1 MTPDLAILA
10 PLLLP
15 IVVICLVAWKRI
27 LNRGE
32 LQLPESLQTS
42 SWGFVEIAITVGS
55 YVLFTV
61 GLLLSLRLVLG
72 WDLDSADL
80 DPLGKTRT
88 LYINGAAELTAV
100 LVSTLVI
107 VRGPFRLNPTPI
119 GWTLSHAAADIRL
132 ALLVGTAVLPVIYLV
147 QFIVT
152 QLPGMQYKHP
162 FITMLL
168 ASDSASLWIA
178 VTVSAVVVAPIA
190 EEYFFRGL
198 VQGWFE
204 SLLNAAIVDVPPP
217 TVSPH
222 GDDSLTEHPVAEP
235 AKPSQGLLRYLP
247 ILLSSTLFA
256 AAHVGHGGGWVAIFV
271 LALPLGCL
279 YQKTRRLLP
288 GILLHMFL
296 NAISVGLA
304 FIVSLNPPS

>member
-1 MTPDLAILA
+1 MTPELATLA

-15 IVVICLVAWKRI
+15 ILAVCIMAWKRI
-27 LNRGE
+27 LRRAE
-32 LQLPESLQTS
+32 LQLPRSLQTS
-42 SWGFVEIAITVGS
+42 SWGFIEITITVGS
-55 YVLFTV
+55 YLLFTV
-61 GLLLSLRLVLG
+61 GLLLSCRLLLG
-72 WDLDSADL
+72 WEFDTSELDLTTRA
-80 DPLGKTRT
+80 RT
-88 LYINGAAELTAV
+88 LYINGIAELTAV
-100 LVSTLVI
+100 LVSTLFI
-107 VRGPFRLNPTPI
+107 AHGPLRLNPTPI
-119 GWTLSHAAADIRL
+119 GWTLSRALADIRL
-132 ALLVGTAVLPVIYLV
+132 ALLVAAAVLPVIYLV

-168 ASDSASLWIA
+168 ESDSPSLWIA
-178 VTVSAVVVAPIA
+178 VAVSAVVVAPIA
-190 EEYFFRGL
+190 EEYFFRAL

-204 SLLNAAIVDVPPP
+204 SLLNAAIVNVR
-217 TVSPH
+217 SPVTDIPCE
-222 GDDSLTEHPVAEP
+222 DDATEPLIPASEEP
-235 AKPSQGLLRYLP
+235 DLGLLKYLP
-247 ILLSSTLFA
+247 ILLSATLFA

-288 GILLHMFL
+288 GIILHMLL

>member
-1 MTPDLAILA
+1 MTPELAILA

-15 IVVICLVAWKRI
+15 ILAVCIMAWTRI
-27 LNRGE
+27 LRRAE
-32 LQLPESLQTS
+32 LQLPRSLQTS
-42 SWGFVEIAITVGS
+42 SWGFIEITITVGS
-55 YVLFTV
+55 YLLFTV
-61 GLLLSLRLVLG
+61 GLLLSCRLLLG
-72 WDLDSADL
+72 WEFDTSELDL
-80 DPLGKTRT
+80 TTRVRT
-88 LYINGAAELTAV
+88 LYINGIAELTAV
-100 LVSTLVI
+100 LVSTLFI
-107 VRGPFRLNPTPI
+107 AHGPLRLNPTPI
-119 GWTLSHAAADIRL
+119 GWTLSRALADIRL
-132 ALLVGTAVLPVIYLV
+132 ALLVAAAVLPVIYLV

-168 ASDSASLWIA
+168 ESDSPGLWIA
-178 VTVSAVVVAPIA
+178 VAVSAVVVAPIA
-190 EEYFFRGL
+190 EEYFFRAL

-204 SLLNAAIVDVPPP
+204 SLLNAAIVNVR
-217 TVSPH
+217 SPVTDIPCE
-222 GDDSLTEHPVAEP
+222 DDATEPLIPASEEP
-235 AKPSQGLLRYLP
+235 DLGLLKYVP
-247 ILLSSTLFA
+247 ILLSATLFS

-288 GILLHMFL
+288 GIILHMLL

>member
-1 MTPDLAILA
+1 MTPDLAIAA
-10 PLLLP
+10 PLLLLMFLAC
-15 IVVICLVAWKRI
+15 IVAWTKV
-27 LNRGE
+27 LAHSK
-32 LQLPESLQTS
+32 LALPGSLQAS

-55 YVLFTV
+55 YLLFTA
-61 GLLLSLRLVLG
+61 GLLLTCRLLLG
-72 WDLDSADL
+72 WEIDTSEL
-80 DPLGKTRT
+80 DPLSRVRS

-100 LVSTLVI
+100 LVSTFFI
-107 VRGPFRLNPTPI
+107 AHGSFRLNPTPI
-119 GWTLSHAAADIRL
+119 GWTVSHAVADIRL

-162 FITMLL
+162 FIIMLL
-168 ASDSASLWIA
+168 ESDSTSLWIA
-178 VTVSAVVVAPIA
+178 VAVSAVIVAPIA
-190 EEYFFRGL
+190 EEYFFRAL

-204 SLLNAAIVDVPPP
+204 SLLDAATVDARPRITDAHVNADLHEVLMDPP
-217 TVSPH
+217 TAP
-222 GDDSLTEHPVAEP
+222 DL
-235 AKPSQGLLRYLP
+235 GLLKYVP

-304 FIVSLNPPS
+304 FFVSLNPPS